1 MKILIC
7 GECPDPLTTIA
18 QGLNRMRGEQMRSEL
33 LLLCGQAPAGL
44 REIASL
50 VEHDQPATTPAS

>member
-33 LLLCGQAPAGL
+33 LLLGGQAPAGL
-44 REIASL
+44 REIASP
-50 VEHDQPATTPAS
+50 VEPDQPATTPAS